1 MDFCAFEN
9 NVEVI
14 FYSSPEEAGRYL
26 ETLKAYEHKPPDMI
40 MEKVES
46 NFMTQVR
53 LTVPSRLTRSSLI
66 VSLFFS

>member
-1 MDFCAFEN
+1 M
-9 NVEVI
+9 I

-53 LTVPSRLTRSSLI
+53 LTVPSGLTKSYLI
-66 VSLFFS
+66 VICFSVDGLHDECQ